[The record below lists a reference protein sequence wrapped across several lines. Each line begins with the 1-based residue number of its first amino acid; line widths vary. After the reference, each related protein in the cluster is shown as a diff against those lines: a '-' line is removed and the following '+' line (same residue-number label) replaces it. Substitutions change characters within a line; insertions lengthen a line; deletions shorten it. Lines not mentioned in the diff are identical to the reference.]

1 MRTFISFT
9 LKSVFAMLYVRLVI
23 ISIDVMYKIIKDCES
38 LLSLIP
44 LMFIVII
51 WILLLI
57 LSAMITIAILIE
69 PINKNNK

>member
-23 ISIDVMYKIIKDCES
+23 ISIDVMYKLIKYCES